1 MILTLKDPE
10 VFEALASGQK
20 RYEGR
25 RWEEKY
31 EGLSPGDY
39 ILFLLEGGSDILLA
53 KITAIKR
60 YPSIEEMVKELWRDL
75 LPFKESPEEVLRYY
89 KSFYSPEDPAVAIG
103 VEPVQ
108 SFTLNHRHITK
119 WLGLSLPERL
129 RVAIGVEGDELY
141 DGHFGDAPLYRIYE
155 CSLEGCRFVEERKNT
170 TFKEEE
176 EEEHEHHHG
185 NPAKFRAVLNL
196 LNDVDVWCAF
206 RMGPNYVRIV
216 RESDKIP
223 FLSGTRDLDKTL
235 EILRKKFLS
244 LALKKACRQ

>member
-10 VFEALASGQK
+10 VFDALASGKK

-39 ILFLLEGGSDILLA
+39 VLFLLEGGSEILLA
-53 KITAIKR
+53 RIRDVKR
-60 YPSIEEMVKELWRDL
+60 YPSIEEMVKDLWREL
-75 LPFKESPEEVLRYY
+75 LPFKEGPEEVLKYY
-89 KSFYSPEDPAVAIG
+89 KSFYSPQDPAVAIG
-103 VEPVQ
+103 IEPVQ
-108 SFTLNHRHITK
+108 SFALDYRYITK

-129 RVAIGVEGDELY
+129 RVAIGVEGENLY
-141 DGHFGDAPLYRIYE
+141 EGHFGDAPLYKIYE
-155 CSLEGCRFVEERKNT
+155 CSLEGCKLVEERENT
-170 TFKEEE
+170 TFVEE

-206 RMGPNYVRIV
+206 RMGPNYLRIV

-223 FLSGTRDLDKTL
+223 FLTGTRDLDRSL
-235 EILRKKFLS
+235 EILRRKFLS
-244 LALKKACRQ
+244 LALRKACRQ